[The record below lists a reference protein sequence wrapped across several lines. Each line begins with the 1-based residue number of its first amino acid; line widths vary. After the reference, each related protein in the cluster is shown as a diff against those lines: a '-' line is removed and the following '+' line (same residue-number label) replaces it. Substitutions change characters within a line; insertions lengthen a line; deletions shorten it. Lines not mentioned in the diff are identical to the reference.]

1 MLTFLTTMHVLVA
14 VILILIVLVQS
25 SRGTGV
31 AAAFG
36 GGMGGGA
43 TAFGPRGTATVL
55 SKATTVLAILFMLT
69 SISLSVLS
77 NRARGGGESILGG
90 QQETQQTVPAPAGG
104 GIELEGLPAGMGVQ
118 TEITPVSPPASNPNE
133 AQTGSPAQTET
144 TPPEVPSQ

>member
-1 MLTFLTTMHVLVA
+1 MQTFLTTMHVMVA

-25 SRGTGV
+25 ARGTGV

-36 GGMGGGA
+36 GMGSQA
-43 TAFGPRGTATVL
+43 AFGPRGTATML

-90 QQETQQTVPAPAGG
+90 KQETQQTAPAPAGG
-104 GIELEGLPAGMGVQ
+104 PVTVEGLPPGMGVR
-118 TEITPVSPPASNPNE
+118 TEITPVSPPASNANE
-133 AQTGSPAQTET
+133 AQTDSPAQTET
-144 TPPEVPSQ
+144 TPPEAPSQ

>member
-1 MLTFLTTMHVLVA
+1 MLTLLTTLHVLIA

-25 SRGTGV
+25 ARGTDV

-36 GGMGGGA
+36 GGMGGS

-77 NRARGGGESILGG
+77 NRAKGGGESILGG

-133 AQTGSPAQTET
+133 AQTGSPAQTGT
-144 TPPEVPSQ
+144 TPTEAPSQ

>member
-1 MLTFLTTMHVLVA
+1 MLTLLTTIHVLIA
-14 VILILIVLVQS
+14 VTLILIVLVQS
-25 SRGTGV
+25 ARGTDV

-36 GGMGGGA
+36 GMGSQA
-43 TAFGPRGTATVL
+43 AFGPRGTATVL

-90 QQETQQTVPAPAGG
+90 QQETQQTAPAPAGG

-118 TEITPVSPPASNPNE
+118 TEITPVSPPAPNPNE

-144 TPPEVPSQ
+144 TPPEAPSQ